1 MSRCVWN
8 VKKKK
13 KTKETRR
20 GIIKKKDNML
30 WFLLKRLHCV
40 QLAVVVVVVIGH
52 SFVGSAR
59 AQQVNVEPI
68 QRRED
73 VLQKVAEGKTNARAI
88 SRVTSPQEAWE
99 QIQLRNV
106 DELKLMMQELIN
118 DGILSDID
126 DDDLNDDSTD
136 EDSIRS
142 LAYDEDVIELWF
154 KKHPEDITKY
164 KPKPKPKKSP
174 PRMKQESSS
183 STESSKSTPKN
194 NANSSSLFS
203 VIMDQFN
210 HVRNMIRS
218 LFIKDSSNGSEF

>member
-1 MSRCVWN
+1 
-8 VKKKK
+8 
-13 KTKETRR
+13 
-20 GIIKKKDNML
+20 ML
-30 WFLLKRLHCV
+30 WLLNRLHL
-40 QLAVVVVVVIGH
+40 QLAVVVVVGH
-52 SFVGSAR
+52 LFVGFVE
-59 AQQVNVEPI
+59 AQQQQVQQVKVEPI

-99 QIQLRNV
+99 QIQLRSV
-106 DELKLMMQELIN
+106 EELKVMMKELQE

-126 DDDLNDDSTD
+126 DDDLNSDDD

-174 PRMKQESSS
+174 PSAPKKMNEQQPSTSPSSSAKEKNNSKSSS
-183 STESSKSTPKN
+183 SSIVSII
-194 NANSSSLFS
+194 L
-203 VIMDQFN
+203 DQLY
-210 HVRNMIRS
+210 HVGNMIRN
-218 LFIKDSSNGSEF
+218 LFSKGGSKGKDGSGSDISDNDSEL